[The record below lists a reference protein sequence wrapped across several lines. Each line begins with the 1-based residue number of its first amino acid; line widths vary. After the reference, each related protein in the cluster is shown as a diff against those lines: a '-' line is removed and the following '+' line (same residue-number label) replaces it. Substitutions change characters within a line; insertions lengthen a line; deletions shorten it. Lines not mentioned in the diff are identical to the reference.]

1 MEEKKEEILY
11 KIVLLGDY
19 DAGKTRFIR
28 RYVGDIYDSNMFST
42 IEFDFKIKR
51 VTLNDGKTA
60 KIQIWDTASGERYKF
75 IIANN
80 FRGAKGFIIMYN
92 IAWRKSFEIAKE
104 WLKDLRDYT
113 DTNNIALVGNYVN
126 EEEDSNSYYNSND
139 YYYIRKISTEEGQK
153 FAEDNNLLFFE
164 TSIKTGHNVNECF
177 DALINR
183 IYEND
188 PNKGKHH
195 NKIKL
200 KLEHNRIGKKGC
212 LK

>member
-60 KIQIWDTASGERYKF
+60 KIQIWDTANGERYKF
-75 IIANN
+75 IITNN

-153 FAEDNNLLFFE
+153 FAEDNNLLF
-164 TSIKTGHNVNECF
+164 
-177 DALINR
+177 L
-183 IYEND
+183 
-188 PNKGKHH
+188 
-195 NKIKL
+195 
-200 KLEHNRIGKKGC
+200 
-212 LK
+212 